1 MTFEDDFII
10 ETDDKY
16 ICFNPYKR
24 DLWGNNH
31 RDNTENNINVLE
43 LSYRQEDKDGWG
55 AGGGEYITTQDISE
69 ISHGIQRVLKKESNQ
84 FTYSCL
90 DEIIKI
96 CIDVKTN
103 GLLDFTFSM
112 IETLFR
118 EYYITITM
126 NNLAFEE
133 FAEKTKI
140 FIEWEKQ
147 FPTLEKSWLSL
158 YHATFDKIF
167 QHDCHNDTRCEA
179 DFNIKVDDL
188 LENNP
193 YGFGDFLIRLL
204 TYFEEN
210 TNIDSKSLTNYIN
223 AL

>member
-1 MTFEDDFII
+1 MTLIDHFII
-10 ETDDKY
+10 EADDKC
-16 ICFNPYKR
+16 ICFKPGER

-43 LSYRQEDKDGWG
+43 LSYRQADKNGWG
-55 AGGGEYITTQDISE
+55 VGGGEYITTQDIVE
-69 ISHGIQRVLKKESNQ
+69 ISHGIQQVLKKEFNQ
-84 FTYSCL
+84 FAYSCL

-96 CIDVKTN
+96 SIDVKTN
-103 GLLDFTFSM
+103 GLIDFTISM
-112 IETLFR
+112 IETLCR

-126 NNLAFEE
+126 NNLTFEE
-133 FAEKTKI
+133 FAEKTKN

-158 YHATFDKIF
+158 YHATYDKIF
-167 QHDCHNDTRCEA
+167 QHDCDNGTRCEA

-193 YGFGDFLIRLL
+193 HGLGDFLIRLL
-204 TYFEEN
+204 TCFEGN
-210 TNIDSKSLTNYIN
+210 SNIDSRSLANYIN
-223 AL
+223 VL